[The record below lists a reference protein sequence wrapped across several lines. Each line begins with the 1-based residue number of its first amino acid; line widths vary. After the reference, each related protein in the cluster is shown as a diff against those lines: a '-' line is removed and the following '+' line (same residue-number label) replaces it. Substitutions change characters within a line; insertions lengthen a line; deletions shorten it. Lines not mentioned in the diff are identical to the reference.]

1 LNLASLAAALDQH
14 ELVARLLGATE
25 MVNEAGARL
34 LPIERSD
41 FNRLADSARASLGA
55 AAFDVAW
62 AQGHALTFE
71 LAAEEAVAR
80 LQAALQLQPRSA

>member
-34 LPIERSD
+34 LPIERINY
-41 FNRLADSARASLGA
+41 NRLADSARASLGA

-62 AQGHALTFE
+62 AQGRALTFE
-71 LAAEEAVAR
+71 PAAEEAVAR
-80 LQAALQLQPRSA
+80 LQAALQLQPRSD

>member
-41 FNRLADSARASLGA
+41 FNRLADSGRASLGA
-55 AAFDVAW
+55 AAFDAAL
-62 AQGHALTFE
+62 AQGRAFAWE
-71 LAAEEAVAR
+71 AFDPGKYCGLATVQCLR
-80 LQAALQLQPRSA
+80 